1 MKKKQISTGK
11 KLNLDK
17 ETLSKLSDD
26 QLNKIDGGVTVGSL
40 TCGKS
45 EQDDDEMSCLACS
58 CNGAA
63 APAQA
68 AKA

>member
-26 QLNKIDGGVTVGSL
+26 QLSKIDGGAVTIGSF
-40 TCGKS
+40 TCGK
-45 EQDDDEMSCLACS
+45 EADTDEISCIACS
-58 CNGAA
+58 CNG
-63 APAQA
+63 
-68 AKA
+68 KAVEKAVE

>member
-17 ETLSKLSDD
+17 ETLSKLSAD
-26 QLNKIDGGVTVGSL
+26 QLNQIDGGVTIGSL

-45 EQDDDEMSCLACS
+45 EQDDEMSCLACS
-58 CNGAA
+58 CNGT
-63 APAQA
+63 PP
-68 AKA
+68 KA

>member
-26 QLNKIDGGVTVGSL
+26 QLNKIDGGVTIGSF

-45 EQDDDEMSCLACS
+45 EDDADEISCIACS
-58 CNGAA
+58 CNG
-63 APAQA
+63 
-68 AKA
+68 KAVE